1 MTTNLSDTSE
11 RNDDMKTTKKLPFCL
26 SLQFFAENDIPSDLN
41 SDTTTDETGL
51 APLQASNVDDLSSA
65 EGNPSDKQ
73 IEEEFEKLIK
83 GGKFENAF
91 KKRTQSII
99 DKRFKSFKT
108 LEDAQAKQKPVL
120 NFLSEKLG
128 IDSSDPDLLLE
139 NLQKKFSEKIDEPK
153 GNAENYDMQKR
164 NMFISEKAKALS
176 NKWAH
181 ESEELKKI
189 FPSFDLKTELQNP
202 AFSSLLKTG
211 MPIFKAYTAAHSD
224 QLIKDAVEGTA
235 KKVAEQTF
243 KSIRANGS
251 RVAENGLHNGAG
263 FINKTD
269 VSSLTGEEIRD
280 IIKQVENGSKIRF

>member
-1 MTTNLSDTSE
+1 
-11 RNDDMKTTKKLPFCL
+11 MKTTKKLPFCL